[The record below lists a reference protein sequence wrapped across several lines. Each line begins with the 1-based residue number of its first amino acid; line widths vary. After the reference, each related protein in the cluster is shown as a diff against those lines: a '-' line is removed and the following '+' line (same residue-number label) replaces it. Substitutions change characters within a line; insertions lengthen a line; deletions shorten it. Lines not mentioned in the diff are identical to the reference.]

1 MKEPDQRRQR
11 AILEIEPDRQ
21 RSHDEALMQNQP
33 SSEKS
38 DPPPI
43 LAPLWRHALE
53 RPDLC
58 AVSDE
63 SGALSYAELR
73 TAIEAQL
80 DRFRANGIA
89 ARDPVL
95 VLFDVCVESVVAYW
109 ALHGIGAILV
119 VGDPTGTRADI
130 DHYIEATGAL
140 HVVAGAR
147 ADQQVLSSSKLIV
160 HRRTTVEGAAFGVW
174 EKIAVGGTNPAA
186 ETVKH
191 RSECGLILFSSG
203 TTGKPKAIAHSREA
217 LVALHETLLKTWK
230 LSPTDVVLGALPFH
244 TIYGL
249 IFSAASTIY
258 AGATLVLIE
267 RFHPERALRSI
278 ERREVTTAAFVPA
291 MIIMILNYAKKDR
304 FDCSSLRMVYSASA
318 PISESD
324 IERFSDFAGTTVIC
338 NYGMTEIPGAAVE
351 VAGRPHQAGSA
362 GRVSPG
368 FEISIRDEGGKVLP
382 LGEVGEI
389 AMRGPSQMLEYLG
402 EPEMT
407 AKRVRDGWIYSQDKG
422 RMDAG
427 GNVYVLGRTS
437 EMIIRGGLNI
447 SPLEIENTL
456 ASHDAVVDV
465 AVVGPADAVLGQIV
479 SAFVVPLADVPR
491 DQLKELLKQHCSD
504 HLAPPKVPA
513 EYFII
518 EEIPRNAAGKISRK
532 ELLAARD
539 ALLGRY

>member
-1 MKEPDQRRQR
+1 
-11 AILEIEPDRQ
+11 
-21 RSHDEALMQNQP
+21 MQHQQSP
-33 SSEKS
+33 EKS

-43 LAPLWRHALE
+43 LAPLWRHSME
-53 RPDLC
+53 RPDQC
-58 AVSDE
+58 AVIDE
-63 SGALSYAELR
+63 HGALSFSELR
-73 TAIEAQL
+73 TAIETQM

-95 VLFDVCVESVVAYW
+95 VLFDVCVESVIAYW

-130 DHYIEATGAL
+130 DHYVRATGVRHA
-140 HVVAGAR
+140 VAGAR
-147 ADQQVLSSSKLIV
+147 ADQAVLSSSKLSV
-160 HRRTTVEGAAFGVW
+160 HRQTEPDGAAIGIW
-174 EKIAVGGTNPAA
+174 EKITLGEADTAT
-186 ETVKH
+186 ETVNH

-203 TTGKPKAIAHSREA
+203 TTGRPKAIAHSREA
-217 LVALHETLLKTWK
+217 LIALHETLLETWK
-230 LSPTDVVLGALPFH
+230 LSPADVVLGALPFH

-249 IFSAASTIY
+249 IFSAASAIY

-267 RFHPERALRSI
+267 RFHPGRALQSL
-278 ERREVTTAAFVPA
+278 ERHKVTTAAFVPA
-291 MIIMILNYAKKDR
+291 MIIMILNYAEKDR

-318 PISESD
+318 PISETD
-324 IERFSDFAGTTVIC
+324 IKRFSDFAGTSVMC

-351 VAGRPHQAGSA
+351 VAGRPHQVGSA

-382 LGEVGEI
+382 VGEIGEI

-407 AKRVRDGWIYSQDKG
+407 AKRVRDGWIYTQDKG
-422 RMDAG
+422 RTDAN

-479 SAFVVPLADVPR
+479 SAFVVLRADAPQ
-491 DQLKELLKQHCSD
+491 DQLREALRRHCSEQ
-504 HLAPPKVPA
+504 LAPPKVPA

-518 EEIPRNAAGKISRK
+518 EEIPRNAAGKISRN
-532 ELLAARD
+532 ELLATRD
-539 ALLGRY
+539 ALMGRH